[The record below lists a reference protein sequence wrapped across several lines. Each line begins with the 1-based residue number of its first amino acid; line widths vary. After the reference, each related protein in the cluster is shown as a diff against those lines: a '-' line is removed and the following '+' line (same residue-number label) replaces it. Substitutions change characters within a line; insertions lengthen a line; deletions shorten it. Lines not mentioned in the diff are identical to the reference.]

1 MPLVEP
7 SVFESGQT
15 ASDRLG
21 VAGAVRVDPMTRRR
35 PYAGRNSDSRSQPPT
50 GTVAPGTQ
58 PTGTVAPGGARIWLA
73 PGRHDRHG
81 AWRFGGGRA
90 GEGRED
96 GTTLVP
102 GPGPDSA
109 DPTETAVTE
118 AGAGACLVL
127 TG

>member
-50 GTVAPGTQ
+50 GTVAPG
-58 PTGTVAPGGARIWLA
+58 GARIWLA

-81 AWRFGGGRA
+81 AWRFGGGGG